1 MREVAVFLLGA
12 LFASA
17 LLTAYRQPD
26 TFMPRVVL
34 KSSEEIN
41 REFCPDGGCLNT
53 VALYNNDTK
62 TITVNEN
69 LDPTKEYD
77 ISVLLHEFI
86 HHLQNINGHR
96 RSDCSGER
104 EGQAYTTQRAFLK
117 SRGDKDTSAT
127 MGVDAFTELLI
138 SQCHYR

>member
-1 MREVAVFLLGA
+1 VKDIALFFVGA
-12 LFASA
+12 MFASA
-17 LLTAYRQPD
+17 MLTAINRPEP
-26 TFMPRVVL
+26 FMPKVVL

-53 VALYNNDTK
+53 VALYNNDTQ
-62 TITVNEN
+62 TITVNKN

-77 ISVLLHEFI
+77 LSVLLHEFV
-86 HHLQNINGHR
+86 HHLQNINGER
-96 RSDCSGER
+96 RSDCVGER

-117 SRGDKDTSAT
+117 SRGHKDTSEV
-127 MGVDAFTELLI
+127 MGIDAFTELLI